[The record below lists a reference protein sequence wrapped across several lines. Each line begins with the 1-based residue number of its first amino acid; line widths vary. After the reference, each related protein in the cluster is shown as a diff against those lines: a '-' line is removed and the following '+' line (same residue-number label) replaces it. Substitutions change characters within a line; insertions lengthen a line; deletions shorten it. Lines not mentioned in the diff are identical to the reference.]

1 MGAHHV
7 GKRIWPDYTIKGVT
21 KEQLDQLKMIDLTIT
36 KNDLGLHEAVC
47 TATPYITVTRAKADR
62 DDLEYELRRAFEELV
77 GEVVTR
83 QLKEEF

>member
-1 MGAHHV
+1 
-7 GKRIWPDYTIKGVT
+7 
-21 KEQLDQLKMIDLTIT
+21 MIDLTVT
-36 KNDLGLHEAVC
+36 KNELGLHEAVC
-47 TATPYITVTRAKADR
+47 TLTMPTITVTRAKADR

>member
-1 MGAHHV
+1 
-7 GKRIWPDYTIKGVT
+7 
-21 KEQLDQLKMIDLTIT
+21 MIELSVS
-36 KNDLGLHEAVC
+36 KNDLGLHEATC
-47 TATPYITVTRAKADR
+47 TLSLPTMTVTRAKADR

>member
-1 MGAHHV
+1 M
-7 GKRIWPDYTIKGVT
+7 K
-21 KEQLDQLKMIDLTIT
+21 LMIELNVS
-36 KNDLGLHEAVC
+36 KNELGLHEATC
-47 TATPYITVTRAKADR
+47 TLTLPTMTVTRAKADR